1 MKNRAAQTQPRGSAI
16 LGMATCLC
24 CLDLGQKGM
33 MDLAQ
38 CNLSGS
44 PASHWEH
51 FMYPRSHGITDEKR
65 RVTGVSRAGT
75 EKGCSLLLQRDHRI
89 NTSENRL

>member
-1 MKNRAAQTQPRGSAI
+1 MFVLLRLRTERDDESCTTK
-16 LGMATCLC
+16 LEW
-24 CLDLGQKGM
+24 
-33 MDLAQ
+33 
-38 CNLSGS
+38 LST
-44 PASHWEH
+44 SHWEH

-65 RVTGVSRAGT
+65 RVTGVSMAGT